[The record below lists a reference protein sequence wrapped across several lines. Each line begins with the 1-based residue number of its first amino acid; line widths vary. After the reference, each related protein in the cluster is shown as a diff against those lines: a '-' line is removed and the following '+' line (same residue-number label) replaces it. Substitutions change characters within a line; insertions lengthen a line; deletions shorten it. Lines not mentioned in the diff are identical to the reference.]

1 MTLSA
6 TLQRSSTNKGQPNVR
21 RRSGTEV
28 EDANQGRQSGLRAH
42 ASRQAREASQLR
54 ASIDASRDKV
64 QRRSKLG
71 NGSHPG
77 LLKYV
82 RIRIEGMDQDLGFRV
97 YMMS

>member
-1 MTLSA
+1 M
-6 TLQRSSTNKGQPNVR
+6 R
-21 RRSGTEV
+21 EV
-28 EDANQGRQSGLRAH
+28 K
-42 ASRQAREASQLR
+42 QAR

-82 RIRIEGMDQDLGFRV
+82 RVRVKGMDQDLGFRV
-97 YMMS
+97 CMMS